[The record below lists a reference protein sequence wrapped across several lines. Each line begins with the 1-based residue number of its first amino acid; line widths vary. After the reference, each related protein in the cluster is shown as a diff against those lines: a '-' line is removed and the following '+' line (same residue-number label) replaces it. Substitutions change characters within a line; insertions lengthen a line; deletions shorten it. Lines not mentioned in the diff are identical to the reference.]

1 MKRHVR
7 TPHSKKI
14 RELVRL
20 QRKTKRTTQEDAR
33 HEHLYYWL
41 TKRGEG
47 PAFDARDIVVDSKR
61 SYRALNKRAL
71 QIYLRRSRKW
81 APPPAPFAQAWGR
94 TKREFHESLGT
105 YFNHFDT
112 ETKPIQAEVAV
123 VVSNE
128 GASFEVTPAQVA
140 AARRWSFTLRN
151 P

>member
-7 TPHSKKI
+7 IPHSKKI
-14 RELVRL
+14 RELIRL
-20 QRKTKRTTQEDAR
+20 QRKTKRTVQEDAR
-33 HEHLYYWL
+33 HEHLYCWL
-41 TKRGEG
+41 MTRGEG
-47 PAFDARDIVVDSKR
+47 PAFDAQDIVADSTR
-61 SYRALNKRAL
+61 SYRPLNKRAL

-81 APPPAPFAQAWGR
+81 TPAPFAQAWAR
-94 TKREFHESLGT
+94 TKREFHENLGT

-123 VVSNE
+123 VVGNE